1 MLNFTNMFRLSY
13 IFFLISITVVGQ
25 EFTKKDS
32 LRGALLPERVWFDVD
47 YYHLNLDVNPTSKLI
62 SGFNDVHFTVL
73 SNSKVMQLDLFENMI
88 IDSVVYLNETCTF
101 FREYDAFF
109 IKFPQTF
116 KVGEQHKVRVYYHG
130 SPIEALNPPWDGGF
144 VWEEDAAGLPWVGVA
159 CQGMGASLWWPCKD
173 HLSDKPDSVRVT
185 CSVPKEIRFVG
196 NGNLESDFQEAE
208 KRISTW
214 KVSYPINTYNVTLN
228 IANYSHLKDA
238 YVSNLDTLSL
248 DYYVLKGNEKPA
260 QEQFKQVKPMLA
272 VYELLFGPYPFW
284 DDGYALV
291 ETPYLGMEHQSAIAY
306 GNKFMPGYLGRYPG
320 NMDFD
325 FIVIHESGHEY
336 WGNSVS
342 MNDIADMWIHES
354 FCTYTEAL
362 YVEKIYG
369 YEKML
374 EYLVYQRDFIDG
386 GSPILGHR
394 DVNKEGNSID
404 MYYKGSWMLHSIRNT
419 IENDSLWFSILK
431 DLTQKFEKGSCD
443 GSDVINYICN
453 QSKKD
458 LRPIFNQY
466 LSYSDLPLLK
476 YRFKKQKGVLHFY
489 YKWDAASELFDMPI
503 HIRLYGEKDVRLL
516 PTAKYQFLEIEN
528 ATQTDLIFLD
538 SLFLYEKK
546 RD

>member
-1 MLNFTNMFRLSY
+1 MFSLRYL
-13 IFFLISITVVGQ
+13 FFVISITVVGQ

-47 YYHLNLDVNPTSKLI
+47 YYHLNLDINTNAKLI

-73 SNSKVMQLDLFENMI
+73 SHSKIMQLDLFEHMI
-88 IDSVVYLNETCTF
+88 IDSVVYLNEACTF
-101 FREYDAFF
+101 FREHDSFY
-109 IKFPQTF
+109 IEFPQTF
-116 KVGEQHKVRVYYHG
+116 QVGTQHKVRVYYYG
-130 SPIEALNPPWDGGF
+130 SPKEALNPPWDGGF

-159 CQGMGASLWWPCKD
+159 CQGLGASSWWPCKD

-238 YVSNLDTLSL
+238 YISNLDTLSL
-248 DYYVLKGNEKPA
+248 DYYVIKGNEKLA
-260 QEQFKQVKPMLA
+260 QEQFQQVKPMLA
-272 VYELLFGPYPFW
+272 VYEVLYGPYPFW

-374 EYLVYQRDFIDG
+374 EYLVYQRNFIDG

-394 DVNKEGNSID
+394 DVNKEGNSVD

-431 DLTQKFEKGSCD
+431 DLAQNFEKSSCD

-458 LRPIFNQY
+458 LRPIFSQY
-466 LSYSDLPLLK
+466 LSYSDLPVLK
-476 YRFKKQKGVLHFY
+476 YRFKEQKGVMRFY

-503 HIRLYGEKDVRLL
+503 QIRLRGEKDLRLF
-516 PTAKYQFLEIEN
+516 PTAKYQFIEIEN
-528 ATQTDLIFLD
+528 ATQTDLKFLD
-538 SLFLYEKK
+538 SSFLYEKK

>member
-1 MLNFTNMFRLSY
+1 MFRLSY

-159 CQGMGASLWWPCKD
+159 CQGMGASSWWPCKD

-386 GSPILGHR
+386 SSPILGHR

>member
-1 MLNFTNMFRLSY
+1 MFRLSY

-159 CQGMGASLWWPCKD
+159 CQGMGASSWWPCKD

-248 DYYVLKGNEKPA
+248 DYFVLKGNEKPA

-306 GNKFMPGYLGRYPG
+306 GNKYMPGYLGNYPG

-369 YEKML
+369 YDKML
-374 EYLVYQRDFIDG
+374 EYLIYQRDFING
-386 GSPILGHR
+386 NSPILGHR
-394 DVNKEGNSID
+394 DVNNQGNSID

-419 IENDSLWFSILK
+419 VSNDSLWFSIIKGLA
-431 DLTQKFEKGSCD
+431 QNFEKGSCD

-453 QSKKD
+453 KSKKD
-458 LRPIFNQY
+458 LSHIFNQY
-466 LSYSDLPLLK
+466 LSYSDLPILK
-476 YRFKKQKGVLHFY
+476 YKFKKHKGIIRLY
-489 YKWDAASELFDMPI
+489 YKWDASSELFDMPI
-503 HIRLYGEKDVRLL
+503 LIRLFGEKDLRLL
-516 PTAKYQFLEIEN
+516 PTAKYQFIEIEN
-528 ATQTDLIFLD
+528 ATQTDVKFLD
-538 SLFLYEKK
+538 SYFLYEKK

>member
-1 MLNFTNMFRLSY
+1 MFRLRY
-13 IFFLISITVVGQ
+13 LFFLISITVVGQ

-47 YYHLNLDVNPTSKLI
+47 YYHLNLDVSPTSKLI

-73 SNSKVMQLDLFENMI
+73 SESQIMQLDLFDHMI
-88 IDSVVYLNETCTF
+88 IDSIVYLNENCAF

-130 SPIEALNPPWDGGF
+130 LPEEALNPPWDGGF
-144 VWEEDAAGLPWVGVA
+144 VWEEDATGLPWVGVA
-159 CQGMGASLWWPCKD
+159 CQGVGASSWWPCKD

-185 CSVPKEIRFVG
+185 CSVPKELRFVG
-196 NGNLESDFQEAE
+196 NGNLESDFEEAE

-228 IANYSHLKDA
+228 IANYSHIKDE
-238 YVSNLDTLSL
+238 YVSNSDTLSL
-248 DYYVLKGNEKPA
+248 DYYVLKGNEILA
-260 QEQFKQVKPMLA
+260 QKQFEQVKPMLA
-272 VYELLFGPYPFW
+272 VYEVLFGPYPFW

-374 EYLVYQRDFIDG
+374 DYLVYQRDFIDG
-386 GSPILGHR
+386 DSPILGHR

-419 IENDSLWFSILK
+419 ISNDSLWFSILK
-431 DLTQKFEKGSCD
+431 GIAQNFEKGSCD

-466 LSYSDLPLLK
+466 LSYSDLPVLM
-476 YRFKKQKGVLHFY
+476 YRFKKQKGVMRFY
-489 YKWDAASELFDMPI
+489 YKWDTASDLFDMPI

-516 PTAKYQFLEIEN
+516 PSAKYQFIEIEN
-528 ATQTDLIFLD
+528 ATQTDVEFLD
-538 SLFLYEKK
+538 SLFLFEKK